1 MWYRIALWDCS
12 GDAISFFIGCYEAVK
27 ETGSIFVPPNSPML
41 QFDITIT
48 AKWLIQK
55 KIRKE
60 KEERRA
66 GSKGEG
72 EEMTEKEVL
81 RE

>member
-1 MWYRIALWDCS
+1 
-12 GDAISFFIGCYEAVK
+12 
-27 ETGSIFVPPNSPML
+27 ML

>member
-55 KIRKE
+55 NT
-60 KEERRA
+60 
-66 GSKGEG
+66 EG
-72 EEMTEKEVL
+72 ERGKKGGIKRGGGGND
-81 RE
+81 RERGA